1 MRCHCSDL
9 LKLPSHTGTW
19 CHDLIMMLLII
30 FCVSY
35 LVIDVV
41 DLKLV
46 IKESEWPKLTR
57 EQIVAEADLIGEF
70 EEKDNC
76 MYRKVRIYDKIN
88 L

>member
-1 MRCHCSDL
+1 MV
-9 LKLPSHTGTW
+9 
-19 CHDLIMMLLII
+19 MLLII
-30 FCVSY
+30 FWVSY
-35 LVIDVV
+35 LVINVV

-57 EQIVAEADLIGEF
+57 EQIVAEADFIAEF

>member
-1 MRCHCSDL
+1 MV
-9 LKLPSHTGTW
+9 
-19 CHDLIMMLLII
+19 MLWII
-30 FCVSY
+30 FWVSY
-35 LVIDVV
+35 LVMDVV

-57 EQIVAEADLIGEF
+57 EQIEAEADLIEEF
-70 EEKDNC
+70 EEKDTC